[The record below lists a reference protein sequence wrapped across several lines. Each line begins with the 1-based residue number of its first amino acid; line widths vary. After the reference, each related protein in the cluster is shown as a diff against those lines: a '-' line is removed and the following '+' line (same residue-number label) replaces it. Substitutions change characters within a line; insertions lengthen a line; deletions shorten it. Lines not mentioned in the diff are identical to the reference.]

1 MTKFFIIAP
10 LLGAT
15 LAAAAQAQ
23 EASVP
28 VGYADLD
35 LTSEAGVARFDN
47 RIDAAIRTVCND
59 FPEQRTL
66 PTALAVRK
74 CKRDVRAD
82 VERPRQMAIARAR
95 GQIPSVELAS
105 AGSHS
110 FAVTARRR

>member
-1 MTKFFIIAP
+1 MTKYFIAP

-15 LAAAAQAQ
+15 LAVAANAQD
-23 EASVP
+23 ASVP
-28 VGYADLD
+28 VDYADLD
-35 LTSEAGVARFDN
+35 LTSESGVARLDN

-59 FPEQRTL
+59 YPEQRAL

-74 CKRDVRAD
+74 CKREVRAD

-105 AGSHS
+105 ARSHR